1 LGLRGILASL
11 QHGHDHIFLISFIGY
26 LLIGLGSFWFH
37 ATLKCWFSDVEL
49 IELKKLTAFADPMQ
63 LFDELSMIYTICIM
77 CYATFSFSQHRIFRQ
92 ILGTGLIGLAVF
104 ITV

>member
-1 LGLRGILASL
+1 MVPCYFEMLVLGRRANLS
-11 QHGHDHIFLISFIGY
+11 
-26 LLIGLGSFWFH
+26 
-37 ATLKCWFSDVEL
+37 

-77 CYATFSFSQHRIFRQ
+77 CYATLSFSQHRIFRQ